1 MWYVYIVECSDGTL
15 YTGIT
20 TDLERRQEEHNSTAL
35 GARYTRGR
43 RPVQLRY
50 ACSFADKQQA
60 SKEEW
65 RIKKLSKSEKRAL
78 FRNPRQITFLGRF
91 MLRG

>member
-1 MWYVYIVECSDGTL
+1 MWFVYIVECSDGTY

-20 TDLERRQEEHNSTAL
+20 TDLERRLQEHNSNVL

-50 ACSFADKQQA
+50 SCSFADKQQA

-65 RIKKLSKSEKRAL
+65 RIKGLSRGEKKG
-78 FRNPRQITFLGRF
+78 FFLQKIRK
-91 MLRG
+91 